1 MSASLARM
9 SASLARMS
17 ASLPRM
23 SASLP
28 RGCLGG
34 SAIVIPHFLCARD
47 PANL

>member
-9 SASLARMS
+9 SALLARMS
-17 ASLPRM
+17 ALLARM

-34 SAIVIPHFLCARD
+34 LAIVIPRSLAIQFIG
-47 PANL
+47 